1 MKLFILPH
9 AGGSAK
15 SYCAFKHFLPQEI
28 ELVPLEPSGRGA
40 RLGEP
45 FFDNIP
51 DCVTDL
57 IDKNLS
63 LIKSDSFA
71 IFGHSMGT
79 MFACEMTKQLK
90 EKYGLEPVYVFL
102 SGKSAPDDN
111 FFLPIGNNPDDDTI
125 IAFFVE
131 HNMLPVQVTSN
142 EKMLKLFGGI
152 LCADIKMSQKYCLT
166 PDKFR
171 FECPVSVLYGEDDEF
186 LKLCDISGWKNF
198 SKSLCDFSSFS
209 GGHFYYSDCKEDVCK
224 LIVKK
229 LSDNPLRNF

>member
-63 LIKSDSFA
+63 LIKVIHLQFS
-71 IFGHSMGT
+71 
-79 MFACEMTKQLK
+79 
-90 EKYGLEPVYVFL
+90 
-102 SGKSAPDDN
+102 
-111 FFLPIGNNPDDDTI
+111 
-125 IAFFVE
+125 
-131 HNMLPVQVTSN
+131 VTVW
-142 EKMLKLFGGI
+142 E
-152 LCADIKMSQKYCLT
+152 LCLLV
-166 PDKFR
+166 R
-171 FECPVSVLYGEDDEF
+171 
-186 LKLCDISGWKNF
+186 
-198 SKSLCDFSSFS
+198 
-209 GGHFYYSDCKEDVCK
+209 
-224 LIVKK
+224 
-229 LSDNPLRNF
+229 